1 MMRREEVPLDYSQ
14 VEDGKESPAAAVDD
28 QVTCAGEKK
37 KGGVVDG
44 IRVGGIDGS
53 KGHCTIYLCIVL
65 RGPRHKRRFERTA
78 LSFDR
83 TIRQI
88 HTKVRVGGSRL
99 RS

>member
-1 MMRREEVPLDYSQ
+1 MVRREEVPLDYTQ

-37 KGGVVDG
+37 KKGGVVDG

-53 KGHCTIYLCIVL
+53 KGHCTIFLCIVL

-88 HTKVRVGGSRL
+88 HT
-99 RS
+99 